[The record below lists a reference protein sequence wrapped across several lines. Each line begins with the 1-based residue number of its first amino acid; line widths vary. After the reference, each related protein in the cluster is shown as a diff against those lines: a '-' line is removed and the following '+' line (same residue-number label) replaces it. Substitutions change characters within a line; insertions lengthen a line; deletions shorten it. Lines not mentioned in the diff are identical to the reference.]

1 MPRLPRRKRHD
12 RPSRSR
18 SGRIGPPGFERLVA
32 RAVDGI
38 PEPFRSR
45 LENVAVVVEDRP
57 SRELLASLGMSP
69 GETLL
74 GLYDGIPLTER
85 GDWYNMV
92 PPDRIIIFRLPI
104 LEMCRTREEVVE
116 EVRRTVLHEV
126 AHFYGIGDD
135 ELDRMGLS

>member
-1 MPRLPRRKRHD
+1 MPRLPRLRRVHL
-12 RPSRSR
+12 RRR
-18 SGRIGPPGFERLVA
+18 REGRIARREFERLVVD
-32 RAVDGI
+32 AVSGI
-38 PEPFRSR
+38 PEPFRSKMD
-45 LENVAVVVEDRP
+45 NVGIVVEDHP

-85 GDWYNMV
+85 VSYNLV

-104 LEMCRTREEVVE
+104 LEMCRSREEVVA

-126 AHFYGIGDD
+126 AHFYGIDD
-135 ELDRMGLS
+135 EELDRMGFS